1 MAVLIH
7 RKADGSEMKLQVG
20 AKPLVLGR
28 GLEADIR
35 VEDDEISRSHC
46 AIWMDGDKFLIKDLG
61 SLNGTYVNDRLI
73 SWETELLPGDRVRI
87 GHFQLVFEVEGRP
100 GVHTMIRQV
109 EKEMEKGKGFS
120 TILREVVRDM
130 PKGQPPEHK

>member
-7 RKADGSEMKLQVG
+7 RKADGSELKLQVS

-46 AIWMDGDKFLIKDLG
+46 AIWTDGDKFLIKDLR
-61 SLNGTYVNDRLI
+61 SRNGTFVNDRRVEE
-73 SWETELLPGDRVRI
+73 ETELSPGDRIRI
-87 GHFQLVFEVEGRP
+87 GHFQIVFEVEGRP

-130 PKGQPPEHK
+130 PKGPPPGNK

>member
-46 AIWMDGDKFLIKDLG
+46 AIWMDGDKFLIKDLR
-61 SLNGTYVNDRLI
+61 SRNGTYVNDRLI